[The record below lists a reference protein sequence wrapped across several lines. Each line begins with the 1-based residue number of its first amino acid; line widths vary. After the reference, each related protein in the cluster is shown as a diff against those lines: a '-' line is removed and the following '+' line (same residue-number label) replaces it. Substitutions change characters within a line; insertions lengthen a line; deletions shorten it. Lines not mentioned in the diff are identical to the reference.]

1 MCLTCACMD
10 AHLEVGENNIRYEDL
25 KQAAEENC
33 RSVNEILAVMDLTVT
48 KDRTDHPEEYAQSPP

>member
-25 KQAAEENC
+25 KRAADENG
-33 RSVNEILAVMDLTVT
+33 RTVNEVLAVMDLTVT
-48 KDRTDHPEEYAQSPP
+48 KDRADHTEEYAPSPP